1 MTDLVG
7 YSTDGSQKEGVNVS
21 SPLVNIT
28 IPVFHRPLLTQ
39 KTILALRKT
48 SSAIPY
54 TVTVVDNGSS
64 PELRERLR
72 QFKSDGII
80 DNLFLLPQ
88 NMGIA
93 CACNIGWD
101 AVDAPFYMKLDND
114 ICVKGPDWLER
125 LFALWRHGKPLS
137 TLGPCHNTEQMHM
150 NPGGLETPDGRLGIC
165 LTNLQGQCI
174 LVPKIVS
181 DVLGV
186 WNEDYGLYGAE
197 DGDYGVRMVC
207 ADLPQYYYCSASYFT
222 DFGVDNVADYGKTDL
237 NKHKEHSELFVASDG
252 GLGLF
257 NVNCFLFDLCIRHWK
272 TPRRY
277 RVVDVNQNHEVTVEE
292 DPAYNPVR
300 EALVRSKR
308 LLDNKIVRY
317 GKASAFDPKLIM
329 YLKKIWQD
337 CGHG

>member
-1 MTDLVG
+1 M
-7 YSTDGSQKEGVNVS
+7 S

-64 PELRERLR
+64 PELRERLQ

-80 DNLFLLPQ
+80 DNLFLLPE
-88 NMGIA
+88 NMGIS

-101 AVDAPFYMKLDND
+101 AVDAPYYLKLDND
-114 ICVKGPDWLER
+114 VCVKGPDWLER

-137 TLGPCHNTEQMHM
+137 TLGPSHSVEQMHL
-150 NPGGLETPDGRLGIC
+150 NPGGIETPDGRLGIC
-165 LTNLQGQCI
+165 LSNLQGQCM
-174 LVPKIVS
+174 LVPKTVS

-197 DGDYGVRMVC
+197 DGDYGVRMNC
-207 ADLPQYYYCSASYFT
+207 ADFPQYYYHSAFYFT
-222 DFGVDNVADYGKTDL
+222 DLGSNSAIDYDKTGL
-237 NKHKEHSELFVASDG
+237 NKQQEHAELFVPKEG
-252 GLGLF
+252 GMGFF
-257 NVNCFLFDLCIRHWK
+257 NVNSFLFYMCIRYWK
-272 TPRRY
+272 VPRRY
-277 RVVDVNQNHEVTVEE
+277 RVVDVNQNHEVVVEE
-292 DPAYNPVR
+292 DPAYTPVR
-300 EALVRSKR
+300 QALVRSKQ
-308 LLDNKIVRY
+308 LLDRRRARY
-317 GKASAFDPKLIM
+317 GKDGTYDAKFVV